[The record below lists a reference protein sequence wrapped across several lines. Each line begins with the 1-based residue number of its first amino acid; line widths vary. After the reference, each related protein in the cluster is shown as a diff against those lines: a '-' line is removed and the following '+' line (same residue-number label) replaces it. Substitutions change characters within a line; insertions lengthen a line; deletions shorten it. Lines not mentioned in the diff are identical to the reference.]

1 MSLSLFEKEGVN
13 ILWFV
18 AKMNLGKPASDV
30 IIGKTFLVLSDSCG
44 LHFHLEITD
53 SLVTLACK
61 IKIGHISSQSP
72 KMLEHAHIPYYFTGM
87 TMVTAFP
94 MFEVISSLQCYHN
107 KHSLHM
113 QEGVAL

>member
-1 MSLSLFEKEGVN
+1 MSLFEKEGVN

-18 AKMNLGKPASDV
+18 AKMNLGKPACDV

-61 IKIGHISSQSP
+61 IKISHISSQSP
-72 KMLEHAHIPYYFTGM
+72 KMLEHAHIPYCFT
-87 TMVTAFP
+87 AWPLLFQR
-94 MFEVISSLQCYHN
+94 LR
-107 KHSLHM
+107 
-113 QEGVAL
+113 